1 MIFRIA
7 AKLFVQDSQGN
18 ILLLRRSRTHPR
30 YPLQWDLPGGFVEEN
45 EDHVAGLVRE
55 LQEEAQLAI
64 DPATIALRYAD
75 TKCYP
80 NGSSGYE
87 AESVVRLYF
96 VGRLP
101 TERPGAQIS
110 WEHTEAAWA
119 APNEVASMLAGTPFA
134 SAIEYVTNNHLL
146 YE

>member
-7 AKLFVQDSQGN
+7 AKLFVQDSRGN
-18 ILLLRRSRTHPR
+18 ILLLRRSKTHPR

-55 LQEEAQLAI
+55 LQEEAQLTI
-64 DPATIALRYAD
+64 DPATVALRYAD
-75 TKCYP
+75 TKSYP

-96 VGRLP
+96 VGTLA
-101 TERPGAQIS
+101 TERPEAHIS
-110 WEHTEAAWA
+110 WEHAEAAWA
-119 APNEVASMLAGTPFA
+119 APDEVAGMLAGTPFA
-134 SAIEYVTNNHLL
+134 SAVEYLMDNRLL
-146 YE
+146 DK